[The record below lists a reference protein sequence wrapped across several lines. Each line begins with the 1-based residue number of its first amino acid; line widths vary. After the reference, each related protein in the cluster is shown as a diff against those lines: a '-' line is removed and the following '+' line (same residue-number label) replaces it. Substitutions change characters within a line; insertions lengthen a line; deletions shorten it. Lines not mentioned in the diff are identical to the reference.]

1 MAGMLDWS
9 ISKIGYNGGL
19 TCNIL
24 INYLRV
30 VVLTVFLINMHT
42 WGMNSVS

>member
-1 MAGMLDWS
+1 MAMKVFEMLCTDS
-9 ISKIGYNGGL
+9 IPRI
-19 TCNIL
+19 
-24 INYLRV
+24 